1 MMLVQLLMCAS
12 FAVVIFKDFKRLLQS
27 ALQGVEWKSSG
38 CTKANSDSSI
48 VESVLHWRS
57 RLFRASPWPLASP
70 YVSSHGQNDAA
81 RLTACRDGVGA
92 LRELRAQLAGS
103 SQQRASLQILARA
116 GGLLAML
123 HPNDD
128 KELRRALYEAVEP
141 ALQRLDISD
150 SCSRLAAEHFLNT
163 LRSYDGVL
171 LDWQTAHLHMV
182 YDTALEVDALM
193 TKSAR
198 DHYASLPI
206 VRAEQLGDHTIANIE
221 TVLDAE
227 YDAMHDEARHEGKVD

>member
-1 MMLVQLLMCAS
+1 MDCGMMLVQLLMCAS
-12 FAVVIFKDFKRLLQS
+12 FAVVVFKDFKRLLQS
-27 ALQGVEWKSSG
+27 ALQGVEGKSSG
-38 CTKANSDSSI
+38 CPKANSDSSI
-48 VESVLHWRS
+48 VESVL
-57 RLFRASPWPLASP
+57 RLIRASP
-70 YVSSHGQNDAA
+70 YVSAHGQSDAA

-150 SCSRLAAEHFLNT
+150 SCSRLAAERFLNT

-171 LDWQTAHLHMV
+171 LDWQTSHLHMV

-193 TKSAR
+193 NKAAR

-227 YDAMHDEARHEGKVD
+227 YDAMHDEARHEGKAD